1 MDIQNIDQFGLQ
13 KCANVHP
20 LFVDLLNSKD
30 EIKINSVT
38 KKNNRFLQLLEK
50 SEITDFYQS
59 YKKFKNDFVFS
70 CNPDS
75 HNFTF
80 LQKIEQFQ
88 KKIKI

>member
-38 KKNNRFLQLLEK
+38 KK
-50 SEITDFYQS
+50 IGVY
-59 YKKFKNDFVFS
+59 
-70 CNPDS
+70 
-75 HNFTF
+75 NFR
-80 LQKIEQFQ
+80 KI
-88 KKIKI
+88 

>member
-38 KKNNRFLQLLEK
+38 KKIGVYNFRKIWNYGFLP
-50 SEITDFYQS
+50 I
-59 YKKFKNDFVFS
+59 
-70 CNPDS
+70 
-75 HNFTF
+75 
-80 LQKIEQFQ
+80 LQKIQ
-88 KKIKI
+88 KWIRVFL

>member
-13 KCANVHP
+13 KSANVHP

-59 YKKFKNDFVFS
+59 YKILKNDFVFS

-75 HNFTF
+75 HNFTL
-80 LQKIEQFQ
+80 LQKIE
-88 KKIKI
+88 

>member
-13 KCANVHP
+13 KSANVHP

-38 KKNNRFLQLLEK
+38 KNKSVFTTLEK
-50 SEITDFYQS
+50 SEITDIYQS
-59 YKKFKNDFVFS
+59 YKILKNDFVFS

-75 HNFTF
+75 HNFAL
-80 LQKIEQFQ
+80 LQKIE
-88 KKIKI
+88 